1 MIESRYEFVDRIPEP
16 LFDAVVNHAHGMLR
30 PRAEAILVL
39 RDELLSGRVPPPEAL
54 GWPDDAVRRPLL
66 DGLARSRIA
75 QHCEANVQI
84 TDEVLRAI
92 LGAVGAAQRR
102 YDELIAEWTLAARE
116 RDRRTVTVGLLPGGD
131 EAYNAACDEV
141 LLDEATWN
149 RIRTDAARIASEVA
163 AEALARCE
171 RDWERDARDWAAI
184 RALFTELAR
193 VCDVDRARLHG
204 LLAAVDWRRSA
215 ELRKLLAGLP
225 AVQSLVTQLGR
236 RSRPRTDDAERELES
251 PRGTILRDHVTE
263 VQVREL
269 GVVEI
274 RGVER
279 SDEIARML
287 GSELALLARPAT
299 RLWWHARRAERS
311 LLTYHAE
318 SVYTNRIA
326 TEQAFRAGADVA
338 HPRAERGPIIILL
351 DTSGS
356 MAGSRELLAKAL
368 VLQALAV
375 AELEEREVYVYN
387 FSGDGQLVEHELSL
401 RGDGLAHAIA
411 FLTVSFGGSTEIDEA
426 LRRAVRRAQTE
437 AWAGADLLIVT
448 DGLFD
453 HPQHR
458 FDRATI
464 QVVNAARR
472 RGQFRIHVALTV
484 GLIRDG
490 VHAWFDEED
499 SPAPDDV
506 GDPHWVIKAI
516 ADHIHELAE
525 WIDQLAPVS

>member
-16 LFDAVVNHAHGMLR
+16 LFDAVVNHPHGMLR
-30 PRAEAILVL
+30 PRAEAILRL

-54 GWPDDAVRRPLL
+54 GWPEDALRRPLL

-75 QHCEANVQI
+75 QHCEANTQI

-92 LGAVGAAQRR
+92 LGAAEAAQRR

-116 RDRRTVTVGLLPGGD
+116 RDRRTVRVGLLPGGG
-131 EAYNAACDEV
+131 AACDRV

-149 RIRTDAARIASEVA
+149 RIRTDAARIAGEVA
-163 AEALARCE
+163 SEAFASFE
-171 RDWERDARDWAAI
+171 RDWDRDARDWAAI
-184 RALFTELAR
+184 RALFTDIAR
-193 VCDVDRARLHG
+193 ACGVDRAQLHG
-204 LLAAVDWRRSA
+204 LLAAVDWRRAA
-215 ELRKLLAGLP
+215 ELRKILAGLP
-225 AVQSLVTQLGR
+225 PVQSLVTQLGR
-236 RSRPRTDDAERELES
+236 RSRPRTDDAERVLES
-251 PRGTILRDHVTE
+251 RGGTIRRDDVTD

-299 RLWWHARRAERS
+299 RLWWHARRTERS

-338 HPRAERGPIIILL
+338 QPRAERGPIILLL

-356 MAGSRELLAKAL
+356 MSGSSELLGKAL
-368 VLQALAV
+368 ALQALAV
-375 AELEEREVYVYN
+375 AELVDREVYVYN

-411 FLTVSFGGSTEIDEA
+411 FLTVSFSGSTQIAEA

-448 DGLFD
+448 DGWFD
-453 HPQHR
+453 HSLQR

-472 RGQFRIHVALTV
+472 RGQFRLHIALTV
-484 GLIRDG
+484 GLDGDG
-490 VHAWFDEED
+490 VHSWFYED
-499 SPAPDDV
+499 GSPAPDYV
-506 GDPHWVIKAI
+506 GDPHWVIKEI
-516 ADHIHELAE
+516 ADHIHELAS
-525 WIDQLAPVS
+525 WIDRLAPVS

>member
-16 LFDAVVNHAHGMLR
+16 LFDAVVNHTHGMLR
-30 PRAEAILVL
+30 PRAEAILQL

-54 GWPDDAVRRPLL
+54 GWPEDAVRRPLL

-75 QHCEANVQI
+75 QHCAASVQI

-92 LGAVGAAQRR
+92 LGAAQAAQRR
-102 YDELIAEWTLAARE
+102 YDELIAEWTLAARA
-116 RDRRTVTVGLLPGGD
+116 RDRRTVTVGLVPGG
-131 EAYNAACDEV
+131 EGTCDEV
-141 LLDEATWN
+141 LIDEATWN
-149 RIRTDAARIASEVA
+149 WIRADAARIAGEVA
-163 AEALARCE
+163 AEALARCD

-184 RALFTELAR
+184 RALFTELAGA
-193 VCDVDRARLHG
+193 CGVDRARLHG
-204 LLAAVDWRRSA
+204 LLSAVDWRRAA

-225 AVQSLVTQLGR
+225 PVRSLVTQLGR
-236 RSRPRTDDAERELES
+236 RSRPPGDAAESVLES
-251 PRGTILRDHVTE
+251 RHGPILRDHVTE

-287 GSELALLARPAT
+287 GSELALLARPTT
-299 RLWWHARRAERS
+299 RRWWHARRAERS

-338 HPRAERGPIIILL
+338 HPRAERGPIIIVL
-351 DTSGS
+351 DTSNS
-356 MAGSRELLAKAL
+356 MSGSRALLAKAL

-375 AELEEREVYVYN
+375 AELEDREVYVYN

-401 RGDGLAHAIA
+401 RGDGLAHALA
-411 FLTVSFGGSTEIDEA
+411 FLTVSFSGLTEIDEA

-437 AWAGADLLIVT
+437 AWVGADLLVVT
-448 DGLFD
+448 DGYLD
-453 HPQHR
+453 DPLHR

-464 QVVNAARR
+464 EVVNAARR
-472 RGQFRIHVALTV
+472 RGQFRIHVALAV
-484 GLIRDG
+484 GLVDRG
-490 VHAWFDEED
+490 VHSWTWEDD
-499 SPAPDDV
+499 SPAPDYA
-506 GDPHWVIKAI
+506 GDPHWVIKEI
-516 ADHIHELAE
+516 ADQIHELAA

>member
-16 LFDAVVNHAHGMLR
+16 LFDAVVNHTHGMLR

-75 QHCEANVQI
+75 QHCEANAQI

-92 LGAVGAAQRR
+92 LGAAGAAQRR
-102 YDELIAEWTLAARE
+102 YDELLAEWTLAARE
-116 RDRRTVTVGLLPGGD
+116 RDRRTRTVGLVRGGD
-131 EAYNAACDEV
+131 AACDEV

-149 RIRTDAARIASEVA
+149 RIRADAARIAGEVA
-163 AEALARCE
+163 AEALARCD

-193 VCDVDRARLHG
+193 ACGVDRARLHG
-204 LLAAVDWRRSA
+204 LLAAVDWRRAA
-215 ELRKLLAGLP
+215 ELRKILAGLP
-225 AVQSLVTQLGR
+225 PVQSLVTQLGR

-251 PRGTILRDHVTE
+251 RRGPIVRDHVTE
-263 VQVREL
+263 VEVREL

-311 LLTYHAE
+311 LMTYHAE

-338 HPRAERGPIIILL
+338 HPRAERGPIIIVL
-351 DTSGS
+351 DTSSS
-356 MAGSRELLAKAL
+356 MSGSRELLAKAL

-375 AELEEREVYVYN
+375 AELEDREVYVYN

-401 RGDGLAHAIA
+401 RGDGLAAAIA
-411 FLTVSFGGSTEIDEA
+411 FLTVSFCGSTEIDEA

-448 DGLFD
+448 DGWFD
-453 HPQHR
+453 HSQHR

-472 RGQFRIHVALTV
+472 RGQFRIHIALTV
-484 GLIRDG
+484 GLDRDG
-490 VHAWFDEED
+490 VHSWFYED
-499 SPAPDDV
+499 GSPAPDYV
-506 GDPHWVIKAI
+506 GDPHWVIKEI
-516 ADHIHELAE
+516 ADHIHGLAA